1 MIYISFDIGV
11 KNLALCILKKTNKIE
26 ILDWRIISIADSK
39 KELKGIDDISE
50 RVYYEMD
57 NIVGF
62 IKENGY
68 KKIDYVLIENQPS
81 NLNGVMKTIQHIIY
95 NYFSLIKH
103 WDNEVEN
110 VVLVNA
116 SLKTK
121 THDYMPDIKLDDD
134 VSCVKNSRNFK
145 KNKYQYNKKLS
156 IAICENYIKN
166 NSNLIDLFKNNKKK
180 DDLSDACL
188 QAVSYIRTNI
198 KGESLDNYNVLY

>member
-11 KNLALCILKKTNKIE
+11 KNLALCILRKTDKIE
-26 ILDWRIISIADSK
+26 VLDWRIIALADSK

-57 NIVGF
+57 NIIGF
-62 IKENGY
+62 LKEQEINI
-68 KKIDYVLIENQPS
+68 IDYVLIENQPS

-103 WDNEVEN
+103 WDKEVEN

-116 SLKTK
+116 SLKSK
-121 THDYMPDIKLDDD
+121 THNYVSDIKPEENA
-134 VSCVKNSRNFK
+134 KNFRRS
-145 KNKYQYNKKLS
+145 KYLYNKKLS
-156 IAICENYIKN
+156 IDICQNYIKDN
-166 NSNLIDLFKNNKKK
+166 QRLLDIFINNKKK

-198 KGESLDNYNVLY
+198 KNESLDNYNVLY